1 MKEYYKP
8 TSFGQKVFK
17 LFQLFWYL
25 LRIKMQPRRKPASP
39 AHPGILMVVSKL
51 DRIGGLELQALD
63 LAAELIYHGF
73 LVRIVTDRIDDSS
86 ELEFRSGF
94 LIHRLPPST
103 KLLSLIVIFTS
114 FLIRHRNSYQLI
126 HVHGVTGFTLFAVFM
141 GKLLGRPA
149 VLIGTTEDDFRNI
162 LQKSGMKRSIYRK
175 WILSAERFISISEQ
189 IRKEMIE
196 CGIPSEKILGIP
208 NFVNVAKFRTSYESR
223 ISARKKYSIP
233 DDQLVFLFVGRLVE
247 RKGVEFLLRAWQKCS
262 PGILWIVGSG
272 PEETR
277 LKQLRQVLGLEHVMF
292 REETSSPVE
301 FFQLADV
308 FVLPSL
314 KEGFPVVVIE
324 AMSCGLPCIATRIG
338 GVVDQIEDGRTGKLV
353 DPGQVQELSD
363 AIQYVAT
370 NERERKQWGKAARE
384 TVLQRYDIS
393 QVIST
398 YQSLYSELIRRKN

>member
-1 MKEYYKP
+1 
-8 TSFGQKVFK
+8 
-17 LFQLFWYL
+17 
-25 LRIKMQPRRKPASP
+25 
-39 AHPGILMVVSKL
+39 
-51 DRIGGLELQALD
+51 
-63 LAAELIYHGF
+63 
-73 LVRIVTDRIDDSS
+73 
-86 ELEFRSGF
+86 
-94 LIHRLPPST
+94 
-103 KLLSLIVIFTS
+103 
-114 FLIRHRNSYQLI
+114 
-126 HVHGVTGFTLFAVFM
+126 
-141 GKLLGRPA
+141 
-149 VLIGTTEDDFRNI
+149 
-162 LQKSGMKRSIYRK
+162 
-175 WILSAERFISISEQ
+175 
-189 IRKEMIE
+189 
-196 CGIPSEKILGIP
+196 
-208 NFVNVAKFRTSYESR
+208 
-223 ISARKKYSIP
+223 
-233 DDQLVFLFVGRLVE
+233 
-247 RKGVEFLLRAWQKCS
+247 
-262 PGILWIVGSG
+262 
-272 PEETR
+272 
-277 LKQLRQVLGLEHVMF
+277 MF